1 MRRIRCGWPVT
12 GTRRD
17 DDGDNGDD
25 DGDCDDAGDNDG
37 DETMTMVTL
46 FTCLLL
52 LVRALL
58 FIDVTDV
65 ATDVIG
71 VAKYVTDVA

>member
-1 MRRIRCGWPVT
+1 MT